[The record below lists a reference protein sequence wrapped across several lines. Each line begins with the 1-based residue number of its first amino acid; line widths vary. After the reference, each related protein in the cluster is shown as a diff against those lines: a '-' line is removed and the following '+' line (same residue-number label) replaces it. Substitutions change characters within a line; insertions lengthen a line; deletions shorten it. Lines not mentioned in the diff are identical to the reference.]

1 MKVKFRITKIAIKV
15 SVLALLISLLLSIQ
29 LNDLTLLWFPILW
42 VITNIFLAIIIDLL
56 IASK

>member
-1 MKVKFRITKIAIKV
+1 MKEGFRLTKIAIRV

-42 VITNIFLAIIIDLL
+42 VTTNTFLMFIIDLL

>member
-1 MKVKFRITKIAIKV
+1 MKARFRITKIAIKV
-15 SVLALLISLLLSIQ
+15 SILALLISLLLSIQ

-42 VITNIFLAIIIDLL
+42 VTTNTFLMFIIDLL